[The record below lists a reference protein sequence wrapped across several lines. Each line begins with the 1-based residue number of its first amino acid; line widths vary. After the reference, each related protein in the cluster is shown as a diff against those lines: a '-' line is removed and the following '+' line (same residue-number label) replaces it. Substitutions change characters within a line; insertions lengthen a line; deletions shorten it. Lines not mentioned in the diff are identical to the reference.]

1 MLPTSAVVD
10 WFEWQAGYASGC
22 LLMPESFMRRA
33 VEAYFRSRK
42 EQPPVARTSPD
53 AAGLSDRIS
62 LAFEVSVD
70 AVTVRLSQLG
80 YLTE

>member
-1 MLPTSAVVD
+1 
-10 WFEWQAGYASGC
+10 
-22 LLMPESFMRRA
+22 MPKSYMRRA

-53 AAGLSDRIS
+53 AIGLSDRIS
-62 LAFEVSVD
+62 LAFDVSVD
-70 AVTVRLSQLG
+70 ATVRLSQLG

>member
-1 MLPTSAVVD
+1 MLPTGAVVD
-10 WFEWQAGYASGC
+10 WFEWQAGDASGC

-42 EQPPVARTSPD
+42 EQPPVARISPD
-53 AAGLSDRIS
+53 ATELSDQIS
-62 LAFEVSVD
+62 LVFDVSVE
-70 AVTVRLSQLG
+70 AATVRLFQLG

>member
-33 VEAYFRSRK
+33 VEAYFRGRK
-42 EQPPVARTSPD
+42 
-53 AAGLSDRIS
+53 
-62 LAFEVSVD
+62 
-70 AVTVRLSQLG
+70 
-80 YLTE
+80 